1 MSKEPNR
8 ERGTEERPAGDRPAD
23 DRRRGKNTAGWLAS
37 GVVRLG
43 LAIVGVVL
51 LLFAAGQIAG
61 LDLLE
66 MVIEVLTSS
75 IGRWILLAFVAVVLL
90 AVAIRGFSR

>member
-23 DRRRGKNTAGWLAS
+23 DRRRGRNTAGWLAS